1 MSQRTAVAFRISAA
15 LFVALATAA
24 VASAAP
30 EGKLVAVTELAAE
43 SKAVF
48 DGSEA
53 LAARWTLHNDT
64 LEKVRVLVWH
74 TPLAGF
80 SNDLFAVERDGEPV
94 PYTGRLVK
102 WGEPTEEDYVE
113 IESGKSLSA
122 TFDPSAVY
130 DMSQPGLYTIRYREE
145 LLELEPLHGRRRAPA
160 VKVAPGIRIENVDVL
175 ATDPLLVQ
183 LNVFNK
189 GTKGGGGGEPQTQP
203 PAFVSC
209 TNERQAALLT
219 ALATAAHMANESRA
233 YLQNLPASQRPS
245 DLRYDEWFGL
255 YDANNYSTV
264 STHFVAIESAF
275 TTQTVSFHCDCES
288 SSFAFVY
295 PTKPYEIHLCK
306 AFWNAAMTGT
316 DSKGG
321 TLIHEMSH
329 FDVVAN
335 SDDVVYGQTACRGLA
350 DTQPSNAIRNAD
362 SHEYFAEAGTP

>member
-1 MSQRTAVAFRISAA
+1 MSQRTTVAFRIIAA
-15 LFVALATAA
+15 LWVVLATSA

-30 EGKLVAVTELAAE
+30 EGKLVAMTELAAE
-43 SKAVF
+43 SQTVF
-48 DGSEA
+48 DGSER

-64 LEKVRVLVWH
+64 LQKVRVLVWH

-80 SNDLFAVERDGEPV
+80 SNDLFYVERDGEPV
-94 PYTGRLVK
+94 PYTGKLVK
-102 WGEPTEEDYVE
+102 WGEPTAEDYVE
-113 IESGKSLSA
+113 IESGKAVSA

-130 DMSQPGLYTIRYREE
+130 DMSQPGHYTIHYREE
-145 LLELEPLHGRRRAPA
+145 LLELEALAGHRRAPA
-160 VKVAPGIRIENVDVL
+160 VKAAPGVQIENIDIV
-175 ATDPLLVQ
+175 ATDLLVQ

-189 GTKGGGGGEPQTQP
+189 GTKGGGGEPQTQP

-209 TNERQAALLT
+209 TNERQATLLT
-219 ALATAAHMANESRA
+219 ALTTAAHMANESRR
-233 YLQNLPASQRPS
+233 YLQTLPASQRPS
-245 DLRYDEWFGL
+245 DARYDEWFGL

-275 TTQTVSFHCDCES
+275 TTQTVAFFCDCEN
-288 SSFAFVY
+288 SSFAYVF

-335 SDDVVYGQTACRGLA
+335 TDDVVYGQTNCRGLA

>member
-1 MSQRTAVAFRISAA
+1 MLRTTAVSRVFAA
-15 LFVALATAA
+15 LLLALATAA
-24 VASAAP
+24 LASAAP

-43 SKAVF
+43 SNAVF

-64 LEKVRVLVWH
+64 LENVRVLVWH

-80 SNDLFAVERDGEPV
+80 SNDLFSVERDGVPV
-94 PYTGRLVK
+94 SYTGKLVK
-102 WGEPTEEDYVE
+102 WGEPRDEDYVE

-130 DMSQPGLYTIRYREE
+130 DMSVPGLYTIRYREE
-145 LLELEPLHGRRRAPA
+145 LLELERLHGRRHAPP
-160 VKVAPGIRIENVDVL
+160 VRSTPGVRLESVDV
-175 ATDPLLVQ
+175 ATNDLLIQ
-183 LNVFNK
+183 LNFVNK
-189 GTKGGGGGEPQTQP
+189 GTKGGGGEPQTQP
-203 PAFVSC
+203 PTFVAC
-209 TNERQAALLT
+209 TNERQATLLQ
-219 ALATAAHMANESRA
+219 ALATAARMAVESRG

-255 YDANNYSTV
+255 YEPNNYSTV
-264 STHFVAIESAF
+264 TTNFVAIESAF
-275 TTQTVSFHCDCES
+275 TTRTVSFYCDCES

-295 PTKPYEIHLCK
+295 PTRPYEIHLCK

-321 TLIHEMSH
+321 TLVHEMSH

-335 SDDVVYGQTACRGLA
+335 TDDVVYGQTACRGLA
-350 DTQPSNAIRNAD
+350 DTQPQNAIRNAD

>member
-1 MSQRTAVAFRISAA
+1 MSQRTTAAFRMPLA
-15 LFVALATAA
+15 LLLLLATSA

-30 EGKLVAVTELAAE
+30 EGKLVAITEMAAE
-43 SKAVF
+43 SKTVV
-48 DGSEA
+48 DGSET

-80 SNDLFAVERDGEPV
+80 SNDLFHVERDGEPV
-94 PYTGRLVK
+94 PYIGKLVK
-102 WGEPTEEDYVE
+102 WGPPTAEDYVE
-113 IESGKSLSA
+113 IESGEFVSA

-130 DMSQPGLYTIRYREE
+130 DMSLPGHYTIRYREE
-145 LLELEPLHGRRRAPA
+145 LLELETSHGHRHAPP
-160 VKVAPGIRIENVDVL
+160 VRETPG
-175 ATDPLLVQ
+175 VQ
-183 LNVFNK
+183 LESADVSGSDLLAQLNAFRK
-189 GTKGGGGGEPQTQP
+189 GTKGGGGDPQTQP
-203 PAFVSC
+203 PTFVAC
-209 TNERQAALLT
+209 TNDRQALLLEALT
-219 ALATAAHMANESRA
+219 TAAHMANESRA
-233 YLQNLPASQRPS
+233 YLQNLPESQRPS

-255 YDANNYSTV
+255 YSSNNYSTV
-264 STHFVAIESAF
+264 TSHFVAIENAF
-275 TTQTVSFHCDCES
+275 TTQTVSFYCDCES

-295 PTKPYEIHLCK
+295 PSKPYEIHLCR

-335 SDDVVYGQTACRGLA
+335 TDDVVYGQTNCRVLA
-350 DTQPSNAIRNAD
+350 ETQPSNAIRNAD

>member
-1 MSQRTAVAFRISAA
+1 MSQRPTVPYRISVA
-15 LFVALATAA
+15 LFLALATSA

-30 EGKLVAVTELAAE
+30 EGKLVAMTEMAAD
-43 SKAVF
+43 SQTVF
-48 DGSEA
+48 DGSER

-64 LEKVRVLVWH
+64 LQKVRVLVWH

-80 SNDLFAVERDGEPV
+80 SNDLFYVERDGEPV
-94 PYTGRLVK
+94 TYTGKLVK
-102 WGEPTEEDYVE
+102 WGEPTAEDYVE
-113 IESGKSLSA
+113 IESGEFVSA

-130 DMSQPGLYTIRYREE
+130 DMSQPGHYTIRYREE
-145 LLELEPLHGRRRAPA
+145 LLELEALHGHRHAPA
-160 VKVAPGIRIENVDVL
+160 VKVAPGVQSIDVV
-175 ATDPLLVQ
+175 ATDLLVQ
-183 LNVFNK
+183 LNAFRK
-189 GTKGGGGGEPQTQP
+189 GTKGGGGDPQTRP
-203 PAFVSC
+203 PTFVSC

-245 DLRYDEWFGL
+245 DARYDEWFGL
-255 YDANNYSTV
+255 YNESNYSTV
-264 STHFVAIESAF
+264 STHFVAIENAF

-288 SSFAFVY
+288 SSFAYVF

-335 SDDVVYGQTACRGLA
+335 TDDVVYGQTSCRVLA
-350 DTQPSNAIRNAD
+350 ETQPSNAIRNAD